1 MAVPAGSQLVIRA
14 TGKVRFDIVR
24 HGGIEDAPAEAR
36 APLPA
41 GTEERRLV
49 IKSDGSAAVHGVCG
63 SDLVWN
69 FTAIPDRAP
78 TIELTK
84 DPERQARG
92 ALRLD
97 YKMDDDYGVVEAKA
111 TFALK
116 DAEPSEQAARAR
128 CSPRPTT
135 RWRCRRRAPAPARRR
150 PRTISPSIPGP
161 APKWCMTL
169 VGAR

>member
-1 MAVPAGSQLVIRA
+1 MAVPAAVNWSSA
-14 TGKVRFDIVR
+14 PPVRCVSISSR
-24 HGGIEDAPAEAR
+24 HGGIETRRLEAR

-41 GTEERRLV
+41 GTEERRLI
-49 IKSDGSAAVHGVCG
+49 IKGDGSAAVHGVLG
-63 SDLVWN
+63 TDLVWN

-78 TIELTK
+78 NIELIK

-116 DAEPSEQAARAR
+116 EERPSDKRAT
-128 CSPRPTT
+128 PLF
-135 RWRCRRRAPAPARRR
+135 RRA
-150 PRTISPSIPGP
+150 
-161 APKWCMTL
+161 
-169 VGAR
+169 